1 MVSAAITLALAGTIV
16 WGLLPLGELGRRLLF
31 LAMALLPLAM
41 LFVRMD
47 LIPLA
52 NVAKIVGAAV
62 IGIWIAQELE
72 RPSWVV
78 AVAAVSA
85 VVDILSVAV
94 GPTRLILDH
103 GPMVIGY
110 FTVTMTWFG
119 YSWGEANS
127 AIGLSDFIFLGLY
140 LGAARRFG
148 LREHASAVA
157 MIASFL
163 VTLALA
169 IWWQALPALPLLSVA
184 FLAVNADLLLDRWG
198 RGVSDEVGT
207 TPPSAE

>member
-1 MVSAAITLALAGTIV
+1 MLSSAITLALAGTMV
-16 WGLLPLGELGRRLLF
+16 WGLLPLEMLGRRLLF

-52 NVAKIVGAAV
+52 NAAKIVGAAA
-62 IGIWIAQELE
+62 IGIWIAQEIE

-78 AVAAVSA
+78 AVAVLSAAVDM
-85 VVDILSVAV
+85 VSVAV

-110 FTVTMTWFG
+110 FTVTMPWFG
-119 YSWGEANS
+119 YTWSEAHS
-127 AIGLSDFIFLGLY
+127 AIGLSDIIFLGLY

-148 LREHASAVA
+148 LRERASAVA
-157 MIASFL
+157 MVASFL

-169 IWWQALPALPLLSVA
+169 IWWKALPALPLLSVA
-184 FLAVNADLLLDRWG
+184 FLGVNADLFL
-198 RGVSDEVGT
+198 RGSRRTATDAGESAA
-207 TPPSAE
+207 PPMP

>member
-1 MVSAAITLALAGTIV
+1 MLSAAIALTLAGTIA
-16 WGLLPLGELGRRLLF
+16 WGLLPLAVLGRRLLF
-31 LAMALLPLAM
+31 VVVALLPLSM

-52 NVAKIVGAAV
+52 NVTKIVAATL
-62 IGIWIAQELE
+62 IGMWISQEIQ
-72 RPSWVV
+72 RPSWAV
-78 AVAAVSA
+78 AVAVLSA
-85 VVDILSVAV
+85 TVDIVSVAV
-94 GPTRLILDH
+94 GPTRMILDH

-119 YSWGEANS
+119 YAWSEAHS
-127 AIGLSDFIFLGLY
+127 AIGISDFIFLGLY

-148 LREHASAVA
+148 LREHATAVA

-169 IWWQALPALPLLSVA
+169 LWWKALPALPLLSVA
-184 FLAVNADLLLDRWG
+184 FLAVNADLLLRRWAQ
-198 RGVSDEVGT
+198 DAPDDAGT
-207 TPPSAE
+207 ASPPAV